1 MDLKIDIDKD
11 IDQTLDAY
19 NGKKPNGWQYIK
31 LDIDDSDI
39 DDYWSKMVNAAQKI
53 DPEIDYE
60 IELDNTTIDFST
72 LSVQIGDNSQ
82 VCHSVVGTVLSEVGI
97 STESIFEKDPSINI
111 NDFKGIKINLLNDAN
126 LQRTTRIW
134 DIAQVLYESPNKSR
148 ENLEKKA
155 RQYKCLFNKPNET
168 NNNYDSLEKRLKEQQ
183 MDKNITSPTSS
194 LTRPVML
201 ASSNSVATDGFV
213 DYGVSSDAFSTLQ
226 IANEANDKFIVT
238 RADINESL
246 EDIFSIECFAY
257 INLVKNPLYENLE
270 SIYNDNAQ
278 TGIYR
283 YLDKGMKLSIKRP
296 SSTNKSIIPSN
307 NGSDYIYFSGIV
319 SDVEYLG
326 VDDDSSTNIDKKYF
340 FKFKLTSSL
349 YRLSINRANRI
360 YTDQSVLEVV
370 KEILSFNKQRLTKEL
385 DFSNI
390 KNSYNKKEFIA
401 QYNESDLAFITRLCH
416 DSGIYF
422 YEDNEKIY
430 FHDTF
435 ILAYSNQAEG
445 LAQSEPSKGKEAR
458 KVSFNVNLNNNL
470 ASEHINKITKS
481 ETLKANSFTHS
492 FQNTAY
498 PNVLESKNEKIFD
511 EQVNIYDKHINL
523 DEYSF
528 SDTRLLEVSTYLK
541 KLRSDMLLKE
551 FVASSNVFALNL
563 NDNISVAI
571 DQSSGEY
578 EFKIIAIK
586 HTYIDESVLENTL
599 NLGDNVPLKDKKFI
613 SSYTNELSIIPS
625 SVKFVPSYKQ
635 KPKAPDITLGLVVGQ
650 DGLNSQTNTIH
661 TDSYGRVKVRL
672 NAFSTQEQID
682 KDDIINASYH
692 KSAYL
697 RVITPIASNSS
708 GFFAIPR
715 VGDEVIISFLQNDI
729 DNPVV
734 SGSLYNASNM
744 PLVNVDNNYHQTSLS
759 SKTIGANETGI
770 NEITLSNLKNKEQIY
785 VKAEKDYDEL
795 VNNDFSQTILNDKS
809 SQVHGSYTERV
820 KKAHIQTIDLAK
832 NVNVGGEYLT
842 TVGLSKDTVVGVSNT
857 LNVAV
862 DDTTRVGQDR
872 YEFVGNDKF
881 VEIKSNLNT
890 TIHNDETKEIKGT
903 KEQNIDGSY
912 KLNSQKG
919 INEFSNEHIVLQAN
933 NYIDINAKSN
943 FTTKTAAQHT
953 EMADS
958 KFSEVETTY
967 EVNAKNEIIHQV
979 GSTKVTINGA
989 SVVIEVGGIK
999 AIFDSMGLR
1008 VIGGDIKAL

>member
-1 MDLKIDIDKD
+1 MMDFFNTSKKKLDIKNDNTELKNFNEENNKFTNSQNAIDAFTYPFSKIPIIGEIFKGNADAAKNYIDKD
-11 IDQTLDAY
+11 ANL
-19 NGKKPNGWQYIK
+19 K
-31 LDIDDSDI
+31 
-39 DDYWSKMVNAAQKI
+39 
-53 DPEIDYE
+53 E
-60 IELDNTTIDFST
+60 
-72 LSVQIGDNSQ
+72 
-82 VCHSVVGTVLSEVGI
+82 
-97 STESIFEKDPSINI
+97 
-111 NDFKGIKINLLNDAN
+111 KINKEAERGGIEEEVNRFYN
-126 LQRTTRIW
+126 IK
-134 DIAQVLYESPNKSR
+134 EP
-148 ENLEKKA
+148 EKKYFKKL
-155 RQYKCLFNKPNET
+155 RKEEN
-168 NNNYDSLEKRLKEQQ
+168 EKRLKEQQ

-194 LTRPVML
+194 LTKPVML
-201 ASSNSVATDGFV
+201 ASGNSVATDGFV
-213 DYGVSSDAFSTLQ
+213 DYGVSNDAFSTLQ

-528 SDTRLLEVSTYLK
+528 SDTSLLEVSTYLK

-551 FVASSNVFALNL
+551 FTASSNVFALNL

-571 DQSSGEY
+571 DASKGEY
-578 EFKIIAIK
+578 EFKIIALK

-599 NLGDNVPLKDKKFI
+599 NLGDNVPFKDKKFI
-613 SSYTNELSIIPS
+613 SSYTNEISIIPS

-650 DGLNSQTNTIH
+650 DGLNSQNNTIH

-672 NAFSTQEQID
+672 NAFSTQEIID
-682 KDDIINASYH
+682 KDDAINASYH

-715 VGDEVIISFLQNDI
+715 IGDEVIISFLQNDI

-734 SGSLYNASNM
+734 SGSLYNASNT
-744 PLVNVDNNYHQTSLS
+744 PLVNVDSNYHQTSLS

-820 KKAHIQTIDLAK
+820 KKPTF
-832 NVNVGGEYLT
+832 
-842 TVGLSKDTVVGVSNT
+842 
-857 LNVAV
+857 
-862 DDTTRVGQDR
+862 RR
-872 YEFVGNDKF
+872 
-881 VEIKSNLNT
+881 
-890 TIHNDETKEIKGT
+890 
-903 KEQNIDGSY
+903 
-912 KLNSQKG
+912 
-919 INEFSNEHIVLQAN
+919 
-933 NYIDINAKSN
+933 
-943 FTTKTAAQHT
+943 
-953 EMADS
+953 
-958 KFSEVETTY
+958 
-967 EVNAKNEIIHQV
+967 
-979 GSTKVTINGA
+979 
-989 SVVIEVGGIK
+989 
-999 AIFDSMGLR
+999 
-1008 VIGGDIKAL
+1008 

>member
-1 MDLKIDIDKD
+1 MDFF
-11 IDQTLDAY
+11 
-19 NGKKPNGWQYIK
+19 NVNKKK
-31 LDIDDSDI
+31 LDIKSNN
-39 DDYWSKMVNAAQKI
+39 S
-53 DPEIDYE
+53 EIKNYE
-60 IELDNTTIDFST
+60 KQDTFTKF
-72 LSVQIGDNSQ
+72 
-82 VCHSVVGTVLSEVGI
+82 SEVIDGTGKTFGVLGCKTCEAVAEVAKTGI
-97 STESIFEKDPSINI
+97 DNQKEKIYNEYKEAKRGGIEESVKTMRNLTDTDIEMFEK
-111 NDFKGIKINLLNDAN
+111 A
-126 LQRTTRIW
+126 LQ
-134 DIAQVLYESPNKSR
+134 QEE
-148 ENLEKKA
+148 EN
-155 RQYKCLFNKPNET
+155 
-168 NNNYDSLEKRLKEQQ
+168 EKRLKEQQ
-183 MDKNITSPTSS
+183 MDKNLTSPTSS
-194 LTRPVML
+194 LTKPVML

-213 DYGVSSDAFSTLQ
+213 DYGISNDTFSTLQ
-226 IANEANDKFIVT
+226 IANESNDKFIVT
-238 RADINESL
+238 RADVYENLES
-246 EDIFSIECFAY
+246 IFSIECFAY
-257 INLVKNPLYENLE
+257 INLVKNPLYENLDTIYNNDKSYS
-270 SIYNDNAQ
+270 SIYK
-278 TGIYR
+278 
-283 YLDKGMKLSIKRP
+283 YLDKSIKLSIKRP
-296 SSTNKSIIPSN
+296 SSTNKNIVPDGSSN
-307 NGSDYIYFSGIV
+307 DMHFSGIV

-326 VDDDSSTNIDKKYF
+326 VDDETSTNIDKKYF
-340 FKFKLTSSL
+340 FKFKLTSPL

-360 YTDQSVLEVV
+360 YTDQSILEVV
-370 KEILSFNKQRLTKEL
+370 KDILAFNKQRLTKEL

-390 KNSYNKKEFIA
+390 KNNYNKREFIA

-435 ILAYSNQAEG
+435 ILAYSNQNENFT
-445 LAQSEPSKGKEAR
+445 SSDTSSGKETR

-470 ASEHINKITKS
+470 ATEHINKITKS

-528 SDTRLLEVSTYLK
+528 SDTSLLEVSTYLK

-551 FVASSNVFALNL
+551 FTASSNVFALNL

-571 DQSSGEY
+571 DASKGEY
-578 EFKIIAIK
+578 EFKIIALK

-599 NLGDNVPLKDKKFI
+599 NLGDNVPFKDKKFI
-613 SSYTNELSIIPS
+613 SSYTNEISIIPS

-650 DGLNSQTNTIH
+650 DGLNSQNNTIH

-672 NAFSTQEQID
+672 NAFSTQEIID
-682 KDDIINASYH
+682 KDDAINASYH

-715 VGDEVIISFLQNDI
+715 IGDEVIISFLQNDI

-734 SGSLYNASNM
+734 SGSLYNASNT
-744 PLVNVDNNYHQTSLS
+744 PLVNVDRNYHQTSLS

-820 KKAHIQTIDLAK
+820 KKAHIQTIDLDK
-832 NVNVGGEYLT
+832 NVNIGGEYLT

-862 DDTTRVGQDR
+862 DNNTRVGQDSH
-872 YEFVGNDKF
+872 EFVGHDKF
-881 VEIKSNLNT
+881 VEVKSNLNT
-890 TIHNDETKEIKGT
+890 TIHNDEMREIKGT
-903 KEQNIDGSY
+903 KEQNIDGGY
-912 KLNSQKG
+912 KLNSRKG

-933 NYIDINAKSN
+933 SYIDVNAKSN

-953 EMADS
+953 EIADS
-958 KFSEVETTY
+958 KFSNIETTY
-967 EVNAKNEIIHQV
+967 EVNAKDKIIHQV
-979 GSTKVTINGA
+979 GSTKVTIEGS
-989 SVVIEVGGIK
+989 SVVIEVAGVK
-999 AIFDSMGLR
+999 AIFDSRGLR

>member
-1 MDLKIDIDKD
+1 MAIQEIKD
-11 IDQTLDAY
+11 I
-19 NGKKPNGWQYIK
+19 
-31 LDIDDSDI
+31 
-39 DDYWSKMVNAAQKI
+39 
-53 DPEIDYE
+53 
-60 IELDNTTIDFST
+60 
-72 LSVQIGDNSQ
+72 
-82 VCHSVVGTVLSEVGI
+82 
-97 STESIFEKDPSINI
+97 
-111 NDFKGIKINLLNDAN
+111 
-126 LQRTTRIW
+126 
-134 DIAQVLYESPNKSR
+134 NKT
-148 ENLEKKA
+148 
-155 RQYKCLFNKPNET
+155 T
-168 NNNYDSLEKRLKEQQ
+168 NNNLLDRLGTVATGLDEATKSFR
-183 MDKNITSPTSS
+183 DGKTLTFAVGIVSS
-194 LTRPVML
+194 RVGKVSDTASVLQSIS
-201 ASSNSVATDGFV
+201 SSNPTYEVPKAVAKVWAGMQGAIAGVKSMSKFTKQPHLIVASAIVGSYLGPKGVENFMDNSKDTLDKLSKDIADTAFEARERHKSIEELNKCLYDFKKQ
-213 DYGVSSDAFSTLQ
+213 DYTMTINNDTLNNKKMLIDVLKQDDSNDAFSTLQ

-445 LAQSEPSKGKEAR
+445 IAQSEPSKGKEAK

-682 KDDIINASYH
+682 KDDTINASYH

-872 YEFVGNDKF
+872 HEFVGNDKF

-943 FTTKTAAQHT
+943 LTTKTAAQHT

-958 KFSEVETTY
+958 KYSEIETTY

>member
-1 MDLKIDIDKD
+1 MDFF
-11 IDQTLDAY
+11 
-19 NGKKPNGWQYIK
+19 NVNKKK
-31 LDIDDSDI
+31 LDVKSNN
-39 DDYWSKMVNAAQKI
+39 S
-53 DPEIDYE
+53 EIKNYE
-60 IELDNTTIDFST
+60 KQDTFTKF
-72 LSVQIGDNSQ
+72 
-82 VCHSVVGTVLSEVGI
+82 SEVIDGTGKTFGVLGCKTCEAVAEVAKTGI
-97 STESIFEKDPSINI
+97 DNQKEKIYNEYKEAKRGGIEESVKTMRNLTDTDIEMFEK
-111 NDFKGIKINLLNDAN
+111 A
-126 LQRTTRIW
+126 LQ
-134 DIAQVLYESPNKSR
+134 QEE
-148 ENLEKKA
+148 EN
-155 RQYKCLFNKPNET
+155 
-168 NNNYDSLEKRLKEQQ
+168 EKRLKEQQ
-183 MDKNITSPTSS
+183 MDKNLTSPTSS
-194 LTRPVML
+194 LTKPVML
-201 ASSNSVATDGFV
+201 ASGNSVATDGFV
-213 DYGVSSDAFSTLQ
+213 DYGVSNDTFSTLQ
-226 IANEANDKFIVT
+226 IANESNDKFIVT
-238 RADINESL
+238 RADIYENLES
-246 EDIFSIECFAY
+246 IFSIECFAY
-257 INLVKNPLYENLE
+257 INLVKNPLYENLDT
-270 SIYNDNAQ
+270 IYNNDKSYS
-278 TGIYR
+278 GIYK
-283 YLDKGMKLSIKRP
+283 YLDKSIKLSIKRP
-296 SSTNKSIIPSN
+296 SSTNKNIVPDGSSN
-307 NGSDYIYFSGIV
+307 DMYFSGIV

-326 VDDDSSTNIDKKYF
+326 VDDETSTNIDKKYF
-340 FKFKLTSSL
+340 FKFKLTSPL

-360 YTDQSVLEVV
+360 YTDQSILEVV
-370 KEILSFNKQRLTKEL
+370 KDILAFNKQRLTKEL

-390 KNSYNKKEFIA
+390 KNNYNKREFIA

-430 FHDTF
+430 FYDTF
-435 ILAYSNQAEG
+435 ILAYSNQNENFT
-445 LAQSEPSKGKEAR
+445 SNDTSSGKEAR

-470 ASEHINKITKS
+470 ATEHINKITKS

-528 SDTRLLEVSTYLK
+528 SDTSLLEVSTYLK

-551 FVASSNVFALNL
+551 FTASSNVFALNL

-571 DQSSGEY
+571 DASKGEY
-578 EFKIIAIK
+578 EFKIIALK

-599 NLGDNVPLKDKKFI
+599 NLGDNVPFKDKKFI
-613 SSYTNELSIIPS
+613 SSYTNEISIIPS

-650 DGLNSQTNTIH
+650 DGLNSQNNTIH

-672 NAFSTQEQID
+672 NAFSTQEIID
-682 KDDIINASYH
+682 KDDAINASYH

-715 VGDEVIISFLQNDI
+715 IGDEVIISFLQNDI

-734 SGSLYNASNM
+734 SGSLYNASNT
-744 PLVNVDNNYHQTSLS
+744 PLVNVDSNYHQTSLS

-862 DDTTRVGQDR
+862 DNNTRVGQDSH
-872 YEFVGNDKF
+872 EFVGHDKF
-881 VEIKSNLNT
+881 VEVKSNLNT
-890 TIHNDETKEIKGT
+890 TIHNDEMKEVKGT
-903 KEQNIDGSY
+903 KEQNIDGGY

-933 NYIDINAKSN
+933 SYIDINAKSN

-953 EMADS
+953 EIADS
-958 KFSEVETTY
+958 KFSNIETTY
-967 EVNAKNEIIHQV
+967 EVNAKDKIIHQV
-979 GSTKVTINGA
+979 GSTKVTIEGS
-989 SVVIEVGGIK
+989 SVVIEVAGVK
-999 AIFDSMGLR
+999 AIFDSRGLR

>member
-1 MDLKIDIDKD
+1 VAIQEIKD
-11 IDQTLDAY
+11 I
-19 NGKKPNGWQYIK
+19 
-31 LDIDDSDI
+31 
-39 DDYWSKMVNAAQKI
+39 
-53 DPEIDYE
+53 
-60 IELDNTTIDFST
+60 
-72 LSVQIGDNSQ
+72 
-82 VCHSVVGTVLSEVGI
+82 
-97 STESIFEKDPSINI
+97 
-111 NDFKGIKINLLNDAN
+111 
-126 LQRTTRIW
+126 
-134 DIAQVLYESPNKSR
+134 NKT
-148 ENLEKKA
+148 
-155 RQYKCLFNKPNET
+155 T
-168 NNNYDSLEKRLKEQQ
+168 NNNLLDRLGTVATGLDEATKSFR
-183 MDKNITSPTSS
+183 DGKTLTFAVGIVSS
-194 LTRPVML
+194 RVGKVSDTASVLQSIS
-201 ASSNSVATDGFV
+201 SSNPTYEVPKAVAKVWAGMQGAIAGVKSMSKFTKQPHLIVASAIVGSYLGPKGVENFMDSSKDTLDKLSKDIADTAFEARERHKSIEELNKCLYDFKKQ
-213 DYGVSSDAFSTLQ
+213 DYTMTINNDTLNNKKMLIDVLKQDDSNDAFSTLQ
-226 IANEANDKFIVT
+226 IENDKFIVT

-445 LAQSEPSKGKEAR
+445 LTQSEPSKGKEAR

-511 EQVNIYDKHINL
+511 EQVNIY
-523 DEYSF
+523 EYSF

-682 KDDIINASYH
+682 KDDTINASYH

-872 YEFVGNDKF
+872 HEFVGNDKF

-958 KFSEVETTY
+958 KFSEIETTY

-979 GSTKVTINGA
+979 ESTKVTINGS
-989 SVVIEVGGIK
+989 SVVIEVGGVK

>member
-1 MDLKIDIDKD
+1 MDIFNI
-11 IDQTLDAY
+11 
-19 NGKKPNGWQYIK
+19 NKKK
-31 LDIDDSDI
+31 LDIKND
-39 DDYWSKMVNAAQKI
+39 NA
-53 DPEIDYE
+53 
-60 IELDNTTIDFST
+60 ELKDFS
-72 LSVQIGDNSQ
+72 
-82 VCHSVVGTVLSEVGI
+82 
-97 STESIFEKDPSINI
+97 EKDKYTRTDEAISGTSVIF
-111 NDFKGIKINLLNDAN
+111 DALGCKTCEKGA
-126 LQRTTRIW
+126 
-134 DIAQVLYESPNKSR
+134 DIAKIGVDIFADKDNRANKEAER
-148 ENLEKKA
+148 GGIEEEVNRFYNIKEPEKKYFKKL
-155 RQYKCLFNKPNET
+155 REEEN
-168 NNNYDSLEKRLKEQQ
+168 EKRLKEQQ

-194 LTRPVML
+194 LTKPVML
-201 ASSNSVATDGFV
+201 ASGNSVATDGFV
-213 DYGVSSDAFSTLQ
+213 DYGVSNDAFSTLQ
-226 IANEANDKFIVT
+226 IANDKFIVT

-307 NGSDYIYFSGIV
+307 NNGNDYIYFSGIV

-445 LAQSEPSKGKEAR
+445 LTQSEPSKGKEAR

-563 NDNISVAI
+563 NDNISVTI

-682 KDDIINASYH
+682 KDDTINASYH

-872 YEFVGNDKF
+872 HEFVGNDKF

-958 KFSEVETTY
+958 KFSEIETTY

-979 GSTKVTINGA
+979 GSTKVTINGS
-989 SVVIEVGGIK
+989 SVVIEVGGVK

>member
-1 MDLKIDIDKD
+1 MMDFFNTSKKKLDIKNDNTELKNFDEENNKFTNSQNAIDVFTYPFSKIPIVGEIFKGNADAAKNYIDKD
-11 IDQTLDAY
+11 ANL
-19 NGKKPNGWQYIK
+19 K
-31 LDIDDSDI
+31 
-39 DDYWSKMVNAAQKI
+39 
-53 DPEIDYE
+53 E
-60 IELDNTTIDFST
+60 
-72 LSVQIGDNSQ
+72 
-82 VCHSVVGTVLSEVGI
+82 
-97 STESIFEKDPSINI
+97 
-111 NDFKGIKINLLNDAN
+111 KINKEAERGGIEEEVNRFYN
-126 LQRTTRIW
+126 IK
-134 DIAQVLYESPNKSR
+134 EP
-148 ENLEKKA
+148 EKKYFKKL
-155 RQYKCLFNKPNET
+155 REEEN
-168 NNNYDSLEKRLKEQQ
+168 EKRLKEQQ

-194 LTRPVML
+194 LTKPVML
-201 ASSNSVATDGFV
+201 ASGNSVATDGFV
-213 DYGVSSDAFSTLQ
+213 DYGVSNDAFSTLQ
-226 IANEANDKFIVT
+226 IANDKFIVT

-307 NGSDYIYFSGIV
+307 NNGNDYIYFSGIV

-445 LAQSEPSKGKEAR
+445 LTQSEPSKGKEAR

-650 DGLNSQTNTIH
+650 DGLNSQINTIH

-682 KDDIINASYH
+682 KDDTINASYH

-872 YEFVGNDKF
+872 HEFVGNDKF

-953 EMADS
+953 EMAGS
-958 KFSEVETTY
+958 KYSEIETTY

-979 GSTKVTINGA
+979 GSTKVTIDGA

>member
-1 MDLKIDIDKD
+1 MAIQEIKD
-11 IDQTLDAY
+11 I
-19 NGKKPNGWQYIK
+19 
-31 LDIDDSDI
+31 
-39 DDYWSKMVNAAQKI
+39 
-53 DPEIDYE
+53 
-60 IELDNTTIDFST
+60 
-72 LSVQIGDNSQ
+72 
-82 VCHSVVGTVLSEVGI
+82 
-97 STESIFEKDPSINI
+97 
-111 NDFKGIKINLLNDAN
+111 
-126 LQRTTRIW
+126 
-134 DIAQVLYESPNKSR
+134 NKT
-148 ENLEKKA
+148 
-155 RQYKCLFNKPNET
+155 T
-168 NNNYDSLEKRLKEQQ
+168 NNNLLDRLGTVATGLDEATKSFR
-183 MDKNITSPTSS
+183 DGKTLTFAVGIVSS
-194 LTRPVML
+194 RVGKVSDTASVLQSIS
-201 ASSNSVATDGFV
+201 SSNPTYEVPKAVAKVWAGMQGAIAGVKSMSKFTKQPHLIVASAIVGSYLGPKGVENFMDNSKDTLDKLSKDIADTAFEARERHKSIEELNKCLYDFKKQ
-213 DYGVSSDAFSTLQ
+213 DYTMTINNDTLNNKKMLIDVLKQDDSNDAFSTLQ

-238 RADINESL
+238 RADIDESL

-682 KDDIINASYH
+682 KDDTINASYH

-872 YEFVGNDKF
+872 HEFVGNDKF

-953 EMADS
+953 EMAGS
-958 KFSEVETTY
+958 KYSEIETTY

-979 GSTKVTINGA
+979 GSTKVTIDGA

>member
-1 MDLKIDIDKD
+1 MDFLNI
-11 IDQTLDAY
+11 
-19 NGKKPNGWQYIK
+19 NKKK
-31 LDIDDSDI
+31 LDIKNENNEIAGVDKK
-39 DDYWSKMVNAAQKI
+39 SKYGDATRATKAAGGA
-53 DPEIDYE
+53 
-60 IELDNTTIDFST
+60 FST
-72 LSVQIGDNSQ
+72 IAGPGGFVYKKVADMAERQIDITKDKDYREFKEIKKMDQ
-82 VCHSVVGTVLSEVGI
+82 VEWFKNYRNLTDADIEM
-97 STESIFEKDPSINI
+97 FEK
-111 NDFKGIKINLLNDAN
+111 A
-126 LQRTTRIW
+126 LQ
-134 DIAQVLYESPNKSR
+134 EE
-148 ENLEKKA
+148 EN
-155 RQYKCLFNKPNET
+155 
-168 NNNYDSLEKRLKEQQ
+168 EKRLKEQQ

-194 LTRPVML
+194 LTKPVML
-201 ASSNSVATDGFV
+201 ASGNSVATDGFV
-213 DYGVSSDAFSTLQ
+213 DYGVSNDAFSTLQ
-226 IANEANDKFIVT
+226 IANDKFIVT

-528 SDTRLLEVSTYLK
+528 IDTRLLEVSTYLK

-682 KDDIINASYH
+682 KDDTINASYH

-872 YEFVGNDKF
+872 HEFVGNDKF

-958 KFSEVETTY
+958 KYSEIETTY